1 MKDCAECLNKKLQ
14 AVQRKQVIME
24 WIMTVM
30 VLAILMGLAYIPD
43 LTHLALSVFPP
54 IGIW

>member
-1 MKDCAECLNKKLQ
+1 MNYTQCLNKKLQ

-30 VLAILMGLAYIPD
+30 VLVILMGLAYLPD
-43 LTHLALSVFPP
+43 LIHVTLSVFPP